1 MPPGTLL
8 RLFQQI
14 RRVRGTLD
22 GVSVRAT
29 GDTVRIVLPEMIAL
43 YTHDEATQL
52 AEDARQW
59 PAGEAIEDLLP

>member
-8 RLFQQI
+8 RLSQQI

-22 GVSVRAT
+22 GVSVSAT
-29 GDTVRIVLPEMIAL
+29 GDIVRIVTPEMIAL
-43 YTHDEATQL
+43 YTPDEAVQL

-59 PAGEAIEDLLP
+59 PAGESIEDLLP